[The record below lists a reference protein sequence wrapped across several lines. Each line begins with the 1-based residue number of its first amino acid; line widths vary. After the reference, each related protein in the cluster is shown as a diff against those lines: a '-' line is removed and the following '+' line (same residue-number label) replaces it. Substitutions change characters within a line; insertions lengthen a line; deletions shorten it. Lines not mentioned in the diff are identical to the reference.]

1 MCLNFFANKAGNYNR
16 HIIVCSGSYKKRED
30 IGKCEHCVQKFDL
43 SDKNNGWMANHVRW
57 CVKNPKRSQYKNYG
71 AKQLNTIEARKKAIE
86 KIKDAHRRGAYT
98 ASNLLKKGK
107 SGVKHTDKS
116 KKIMSQKA
124 LASPHRRLQRKLLY
138 YNGIMMDSSWEIAL
152 ARRLDS
158 LNIKWIRPKPIQ
170 WTDDSNYKHNYFPD
184 FYLIDYDVYLDPKN
198 PAAIRTQS
206 YKLSKL
212 HSQYNN
218 IMILKT
224 LKECEEFI
232 LM

>member
-43 SDKNNGWMANHVRW
+43 SDKTKGWMANHVRW
-57 CVKNPKRSQYKNYG
+57 CIKNPKRSQYKNYG

-184 FYLIDYDVYLDPKN
+184 FYLMSIWIQKIQPLFAHKV
-198 PAAIRTQS
+198 IS
-206 YKLSKL
+206 Y
-212 HSQYNN
+212 QN
-218 IMILKT
+218 
-224 LKECEEFI
+224 FI
-232 LM
+232 HNTII